1 MANWFLGRAL
11 AEEAEAENAA
21 WSFLG
26 EGAAFW
32 VTVAV
37 LLVVG
42 VAVYLVTRK
51 KSSKKSFWTAK
62 TMAVGAMCMALSS
75 VLSLIKLWSMPM
87 GGSVTLASMLPL
99 MLFAYCYGVGPGM
112 VLGALYGV
120 MQFVRRRV
128 GGTGAH
134 PEPAGLPDCLRDD
147 GSGGLL
153 PRQQGEDGRRL
164 RAGVLR
170 AVRVVVP
177 RRGLLLCVLCA
188 GRYEPRLVLAD
199 LQRQLHARRVHH
211 LHCTGAAGRG
221 TAGEGTQESRMTN
234 FPRKMFRGIFSCADS
249 AGFCP
254 SCGEI
259 NRWKTNGEANTD
271 D

>member
-26 EGAAFW
+26 KGAAFW

-87 GGSVTLASMLPL
+87 GGSVTPASMLPL
-99 MLFAYCYGVGPGM
+99 LLFAYC
-112 VLGALYGV
+112 
-120 MQFVRRRV
+120 
-128 GGTGAH
+128 
-134 PEPAGLPDCLRDD
+134 
-147 GSGGLL
+147 
-153 PRQQGEDGRRL
+153 
-164 RAGVLR
+164 
-170 AVRVVVP
+170 
-177 RRGLLLCVLCA
+177 
-188 GRYEPRLVLAD
+188 
-199 LQRQLHARRVHH
+199 
-211 LHCTGAAGRG
+211 
-221 TAGEGTQESRMTN
+221 
-234 FPRKMFRGIFSCADS
+234 
-249 AGFCP
+249 
-254 SCGEI
+254 
-259 NRWKTNGEANTD
+259 
-271 D
+271 